1 MSNREYIQ
9 SIDKLQSEL
18 SQLKAMI
25 ALTKGE
31 PGETFRLMSNDIQD
45 CYLWAVSEKIDSAIE
60 TTGALHSAHRAAVGL
75 PNE

>member
-1 MSNREYIQ
+1 MANEYLA

-31 PGETFRLMSNDIQD
+31 PGETFRIMSDDIQD
-45 CYLWAVSEKIDSAIE
+45 CYLWAVSEKIDNAIDAAD
-60 TTGALHSAHRAAVGL
+60 ALYNSYKAAA
-75 PNE
+75 